1 MANPDRTRKL
11 LVRSALVTSATIA
24 TFVGAQNLAMLDAT
38 RIEAL
43 FTPSPE
49 AVIVTPLPE
58 VTTPVPVVHA
68 APNLAIQ
75 QAAPS
80 IIILR
85 RSGQAAVNP
94 NPTANPGG
102 SGAAVIQPPAPS
114 EVAAPAPVVVQQ
126 GATPQIAAPV
136 VVQQPVIPSSRS
148 SR

>member
-38 RIEAL
+38 RLEAM
-43 FTPSPE
+43 FTP
-49 AVIVTPLPE
+49 
-58 VTTPVPVVHA
+58 TPVPVVHA
-68 APNLAIQ
+68 APDLVIQ

-85 RSGQAAVNP
+85 RAGQTGDVAVNP
-94 NPTANPGG
+94 
-102 SGAAVIQPPAPS
+102 AASLPVVIQPPAPA
-114 EVAAPAPVVVQQ
+114 EVAVPAPV
-126 GATPQIAAPV
+126 I
-136 VVQQPVIPSSRS
+136 VQQPIIQSSRS

>member
-38 RIEAL
+38 RLEAL

-49 AVIVTPLPE
+49 AAIVNPLPE
-58 VTTPVPVVHA
+58 VTTPVPVVRA
-68 APNLAIQ
+68 APDLVIQ

-85 RSGQAAVNP
+85 RAGQSGEAA
-94 NPTANPGG
+94 ANPVA
-102 SGAAVIQPPAPS
+102 SSPVVIQPPAPA
-114 EVAAPAPVVVQQ
+114 EVAAPAPV
-126 GATPQIAAPV
+126 I
-136 VVQQPVIPSSRS
+136 VQQPVVQSSRS

>member
-24 TFVGAQNLAMLDAT
+24 TFVGAQNLAMLDAN
-38 RIEAL
+38 RLEAL

-49 AVIVTPLPE
+49 ATVVNPLPE
-58 VTTPVPVVHA
+58 VTTPAPVLHA
-68 APNLAIQ
+68 APDLVIQ

-85 RSGQAAVNP
+85 RAGQSADAAVSLNP
-94 NPTANPGG
+94 AANAGG
-102 SGAAVIQPPAPS
+102 SSPVVIQPPAPA
-114 EVAAPAPVVVQQ
+114 EVAAPAPVIVEQ
-126 GATPQIAAPV
+126 PV
-136 VVQQPVIPSSRS
+136 VRSGRS

>member
-38 RIEAL
+38 RLEAL

-49 AVIVTPLPE
+49 AAIVNPLPE
-58 VTTPVPVVHA
+58 VTTPVPVVRA
-68 APNLAIQ
+68 APDLVIQ
-75 QAAPS
+75 QAPPS

-85 RSGQAAVNP
+85 RAGQSGEAP
-94 NPTANPGG
+94 ANPVA
-102 SGAAVIQPPAPS
+102 SSPVVIQPPAPA
-114 EVAAPAPVVVQQ
+114 EVAAPAPV
-126 GATPQIAAPV
+126 I
-136 VVQQPVIPSSRS
+136 VQQPVVQSSRS